1 MSAAGE
7 AEERTAPRQMKVS
20 LQRARQDGIGGAS
33 PRKGGVMAKRLSS
46 VNQRLGRV
54 QADGVAVADAALR
67 YHLKLCETAPRP

>member
-20 LQRARQDGIGGAS
+20 LHRARQDGIGGAS
-33 PRKGGVMAKRLSS
+33 TGKGGVMAKRLSS
-46 VNQRLGRV
+46 VNQRFGRV